1 MRWHISICPRSPL
14 EFFFDVKNDKF
25 ADAANIFSEFFK
37 EPLFNE
43 KSASR
48 EINIIEN
55 EYKKNISNEDKAT
68 YQIEKSFLSVPGS
81 TISRFTTGN
90 LKTLKVDNIVEK
102 VKKFY
107 NEQYTSNLMSLVVVS
122 RLDLDK

>member
-1 MRWHISICPRSPL
+1 
-14 EFFFDVKNDKF
+14 VKNDKF

-81 TISRFTTGN
+81 KISRFTTGN

-107 NEQYTSNLMSLVVVS
+107 NEQHSSNLMSLVVVS